1 MADSSTAPVVV
12 TGGTGGL
19 GQAVLGELLDRG
31 LRVVASW
38 VDRAELDR
46 LDDELRE
53 HDGLTLVEA
62 NIGTEEGAR
71 RLADEAG
78 SAVSG
83 LVCLAGGFAASGRLH
98 EAPADELT
106 SQLELNLGT
115 AHRTVR
121 ALIPAM
127 LDEGGSVV
135 LVGTRAALEPF
146 RGGAA
151 YAVSKAAVITL
162 AKAIDADYRD
172 AGIRANAILP
182 SVIDTPANRAA
193 MPDADHDRWVPPAAI
208 AKVIAWLLSDE
219 SAPTSGAAIPVYG
232 RA

>member
-1 MADSSTAPVVV
+1 MADTASTTTVV

-19 GQAVLGELLDRG
+19 GQAVLTELLDRG

-38 VDRAELDR
+38 MDPAELERMD
-46 LDDELRE
+46 
-53 HDGLTLVEA
+53 DGLRQHEGMTLVEA
-62 NIGTEEGAR
+62 DIGTGDGAA
-71 RLADEAG
+71 RLAEAAG
-78 SAVSG
+78 AEVSG
-83 LVCLAGGFAASGRLH
+83 IVCLAGGFAASGPLH
-98 EAPADELT
+98 EAPADEFD

-127 LDEGGSVV
+127 LDAGGSIV

-151 YAVSKAAVITL
+151 YAVSKAAVISL

-172 AGIRANAILP
+172 DGIRANAILP
-182 SVIDTPANRAA
+182 SVIDTPANRTS
-193 MPDADHDRWVPPAAI
+193 MPDADHDRWVSPAAI
-208 AKVIAWLLSDE
+208 AKVIAWLLSAD